1 MTTKSEIENN
11 LIGEWE
17 LIGYGNGWSPTI
29 SKPCISIKI
38 SQNNLLIDFAD
49 SNSSSIS
56 DHAWEIIETATSTGE
71 IHFRL
76 NMEPVFNIGVS
87 KFCDA
92 YMYGDS
98 TPRDGNMY
106 LFEKVN

>member
-1 MTTKSEIENN
+1 MTYKLIFVFFISIFILASCDSNDDDLHDCSFEQIDNNQGGIIDVTEQSLISQCNQSLLTTKSEIENN

-49 SNSSSIS
+49 SN
-56 DHAWEIIETATSTGE
+56 
-71 IHFRL
+71 
-76 NMEPVFNIGVS
+76 
-87 KFCDA
+87 
-92 YMYGDS
+92 
-98 TPRDGNMY
+98 
-106 LFEKVN
+106 